1 LIEEERVKNEEL
13 PWELERMLLYEDMSW
28 RQKSKALWLR
38 EGDKNT
44 KFFHQMANSCRRN
57 NIVDPLMVNGSL
69 SSDPIEIR
77 ELIVQFYTIVLRT
90 I

>member
-57 NIVDPLMVNGSL
+57 NIVDSLMVNGSL

>member
-44 KFFHQMANSCRRN
+44 KFFHQMANSSRRN
-57 NIVDPLMVNGSL
+57 NIVDSLMVNGSL